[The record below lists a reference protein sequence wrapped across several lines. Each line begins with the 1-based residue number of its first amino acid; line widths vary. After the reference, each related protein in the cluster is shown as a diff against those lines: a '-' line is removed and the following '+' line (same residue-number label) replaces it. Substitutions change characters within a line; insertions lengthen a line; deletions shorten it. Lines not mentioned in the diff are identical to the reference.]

1 VSETLGNVIL
11 EAWTNRTLVVSTRA
25 QGPLELIEDGVNG
38 LLAPL
43 SDPAG
48 LAAVLN
54 TALTLDPAQRAR
66 MIEAGEAEV
75 ARHYSE
81 AAIVAAYIGLYAR
94 LRDQACG
101 RP

>member
-1 VSETLGNVIL
+1 
-11 EAWTNRTLVVSTRA
+11 
-25 QGPLELIEDGVNG
+25 
-38 LLAPL
+38 
-43 SDPAG
+43 
-48 LAAVLN
+48 VLN